1 MGHPLSEDQSM
12 TKRLGEFE
20 QLLLFALLRL
30 EEDSYGVTIRGEI
43 ERRTGRAPSPGA
55 IYTALSRLEAEGL
68 VTSRLGTATPARG
81 GRRKKY
87 YDIEPQGA
95 EALQRSFSA
104 LSEMADG
111 LLPKLADLASGE
123 TSGGRTT

>member
-1 MGHPLSEDQSM
+1 MP
-12 TKRLGEFE
+12 KRLGEFE
-20 QLLLFALLRL
+20 QILLFALLRL
-30 EEDSYGVTIRGEI
+30 EEDAYGVTIREEI
-43 ERRTGRAPSPGA
+43 QRRTGRAPSPGA

-68 VTSRLGTATPARG
+68 VSSRLGDTTPARG

-87 YDIEPQGA
+87 WAIEPRGA

-111 LLPKLADLASGE
+111 VLPKLSDLASGE
-123 TSGGRTT
+123 SPTGASS

>member
-1 MGHPLSEDQSM
+1 MS
-12 TKRLGEFE
+12 KRLGEFE

-30 EEDSYGVTIRGEI
+30 EDDAYGVTIRSEI

-68 VTSRLGTATPARG
+68 VSSRLGDATPARG

-87 YDIEPQGA
+87 YGMEPSGA

-104 LSEMADG
+104 LREMSDG
-111 LLPKLADLASGE
+111 LLPKLAKLASGE
-123 TSGGRTT
+123 TPGGGTS

>member
-1 MGHPLSEDQSM
+1 MS
-12 TKRLGEFE
+12 KRLGEFE

-30 EEDSYGVTIRGEI
+30 EDDAYGITIRAEI

-68 VTSRLGTATPARG
+68 VSSRMGDATPARG

-87 YDIEPQGA
+87 YTIEPPGA
-95 EALQRSFSA
+95 DALQRSFSA
-104 LSEMADG
+104 LREMSDG
-111 LLPKLADLASGE
+111 LLPKLAKLAADE
-123 TSGGRTT
+123 TPGRGAS